1 MAVFVPLVRQWGRDK
16 ERFCTSDQRAS
27 KFYVHMS
34 ESSSDLV
41 KMKIL
46 IHQV

>member
-1 MAVFVPLVRQWGRDK
+1 MAVFVPLIRRWGRDK
-16 ERFCTSDQRAS
+16 ERFCPSNQRAS

-34 ESSSDLV
+34 ESLSDLV

-46 IHQV
+46 IH